1 MGEAKGAQRQRW
13 MPVPGPCNAVIN
25 LGAESGR
32 LDKPRIFWQFRAL
45 VQLLLQL
52 ICLISLITNHFLLLC
67 ALLRLISHTQCL
79 VFFQPARSWLGL
91 LPRAFG
97 LYPTRPHYHPQGTKS
112 FATRELERVQVPF
125 SSFQMLVFLFRM
137 ASSTAL
143 QGHIQLDLE
152 VDKEVEGFLASV
164 LASSTRRVML

>member
-1 MGEAKGAQRQRW
+1 MVGEAKGAQRQGW

-52 ICLISLITNHFLLLC
+52 ICLISLITDHFLRLC

-91 LPRAFG
+91 LPAFG
-97 LYPTRPHYHPQGTKS
+97 FCLTRPYRPQGTKS

-125 SSFQMLVFLFRM
+125 SLFQLPVFLFRM
-137 ASSTAL
+137 AFSMAL
-143 QGHIQLDLE
+143 
-152 VDKEVEGFLASV
+152 
-164 LASSTRRVML
+164 

>member
-1 MGEAKGAQRQRW
+1 MVGKGEKSSTARW
-13 MPVPGPCNAVIN
+13 MSVPGPCDAVIN

-52 ICLISLITNHFLLLC
+52 ICLISLITDRFLLLC
-67 ALLRLISHTQCL
+67 ALLRLIPHTQCL
-79 VFFQPARSWLGL
+79 VFFQPARRWLGL
-91 LPRAFG
+91 LPAFG
-97 LYPTRPHYHPQGTKS
+97 FCLTRPHRPQGTKS

-125 SSFQMLVFLFRM
+125 SSFQMLVFLFRTAFSM
-137 ASSTAL
+137 AL
-143 QGHIQLDLE
+143 RGHIQLDPE
-152 VDKEVEGFLASV
+152 VDKEVGDFLASV